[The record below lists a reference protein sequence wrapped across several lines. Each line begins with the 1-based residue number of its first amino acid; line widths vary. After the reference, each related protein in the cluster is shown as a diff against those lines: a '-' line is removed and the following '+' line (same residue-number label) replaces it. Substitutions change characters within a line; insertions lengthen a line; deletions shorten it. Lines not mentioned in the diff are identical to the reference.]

1 MKNIAAIFTI
11 GAALAVTACAETGA
25 ADDEVRYAR
34 ASNAEMLANAEPVGE
49 ARSCIPITQIRSSQG
64 VSERAMVFELSGG
77 DYYRSEF
84 GVDCPGA
91 RRDEAFRY
99 RTSLTQLCNN
109 EILTFFDPQT
119 AMDYGSCALGEF
131 VPIGDRELFRDAD

>member
-1 MKNIAAIFTI
+1 MAWLK
-11 GAALAVTACAETGA
+11 
-25 ADDEVRYAR
+25 ADDGRVRLVA
-34 ASNAEMLANAEPVGE
+34 ASL
-49 ARSCIPITQIRSSQG
+49 QG
-64 VSERAMVFELSGG
+64 VVVEVDLVTQSFVNVFELSGG

-119 AMDYGSCALGEF
+119 GMDYGSCALGEF
-131 VPIGDRELFRDAD
+131 VPIGDRELFQDAD